1 MSHGSLAGATAN
13 LKNHTGCRMIRS
25 FQTDVMKILKI
36 QDSFQITYSPL
47 TTVVTTDYSMNVHAM
62 LPKVCYYFMDMEKK
76 GTPKCVGIHVL
87 EYMFMFIYLIIL
99 RLADVVRFP
108 STIIFHDFPTWYRC
122 DISSSC

>member
-62 LPKVCYYFMDMEKK
+62 LPKVCYYYGHGEKRCSK
-76 GTPKCVGIHVL
+76 MCRNSCVYV
-87 EYMFMFIYLIIL
+87 YIL
-99 RLADVVRFP
+99 SNIAPCRCRGLGVRFP